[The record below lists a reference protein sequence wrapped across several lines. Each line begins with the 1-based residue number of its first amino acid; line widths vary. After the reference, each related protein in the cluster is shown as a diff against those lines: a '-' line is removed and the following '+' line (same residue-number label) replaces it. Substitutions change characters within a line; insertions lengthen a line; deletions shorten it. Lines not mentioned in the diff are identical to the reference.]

1 MASSSPFG
9 REWVAAPIIMAPRTQ
24 SPGPTAAER
33 DQVVDAFISHL
44 RAERGLAANT
54 VAAYRSDLA
63 QLVAFLTE
71 KEGHSHRV
79 SWASVDAPQLEHFSL
94 HLQKDG
100 YASSTTARK
109 IASVRSL
116 FLFLAEEA
124 VVPGTPAEA
133 LQVRRATRT
142 LPDVLSEEEVVLL
155 LRAAA
160 EPAGVTAR
168 RDRAMLELT
177 YAAGL
182 RVSEVV
188 GPLGIALG
196 SLQLDAGWVRV
207 MGKGSKE
214 RIVPLYPGVVE
225 LVRRYITEARTELIP
240 TKRRRRLAAAATNAL
255 FLNAQGC
262 PLTRQGYWLILKRC
276 GARAGITKRLT
287 PHTLRHSFA
296 THLLRG
302 GASLRHVQELL
313 GHATISTT
321 QIYTHLSDD
330 FVRTSFEGA
339 HPRA

>member
-9 REWVAAPIIMAPRTQ
+9 QEWVATPTTMAPRTQ
-24 SPGPTAAER
+24 SPRPTAAER
-33 DQVVDAFISHL
+33 DQLVDAFISHL

-54 VAAYRSDLA
+54 VAAYRSDLT
-63 QLVAFLTE
+63 QLVAFLTA
-71 KEGHSHRV
+71 KEGHAHRV
-79 SWASVDAPQLEHFSL
+79 SWASVDAPQLERFSL

-124 VVPGTPAEA
+124 VVSGTPAEA

-142 LPDVLSEEEVVLL
+142 LPGVLSEEEVVLL

-160 EPAGVTAR
+160 KPAGAAAR
-168 RDRAMLELT
+168 RDRAMFELT

-225 LVRRYITEARTELIP
+225 LVRRYMAEARG
-240 TKRRRRLAAAATNAL
+240 R
-255 FLNAQGC
+255 

-276 GARAGITKRLT
+276 GARADITKRLT

-330 FVRTSFEGA
+330 FVRTSFERA